1 MKNETSF
8 NKKKG
13 VIQLPFFDYLI
24 KD

>member
-13 VIQLPFFDYLI
+13 VIQLPFFDFLI